1 MGAMRWCRRCT
12 SWVNAFSHCGE
23 PTSRYTDSAHDALRR
38 ALDEGLPVDHRDLRN
53 ALDELDEAHPVAETM
68 PAALTAARA
77 EGYAECQADVV
88 AWLLWKVSTLKS
100 HTYGQDDERKVLE
113 RVMDGIEDACH
124 VGAAKKGGE

>member
-1 MGAMRWCRRCT
+1 MSVSTKFPLLGSPERCADRDR
-12 SWVNAFSHCGE
+12 S
-23 PTSRYTDSAHDALRR
+23 DAI
-38 ALDEGLPVDHRDLRN
+38 A
-53 ALDELDEAHPVAETM
+53 
-68 PAALTAARA
+68 AARA

-124 VGAAKKGGE
+124 VGAAKKGGTP